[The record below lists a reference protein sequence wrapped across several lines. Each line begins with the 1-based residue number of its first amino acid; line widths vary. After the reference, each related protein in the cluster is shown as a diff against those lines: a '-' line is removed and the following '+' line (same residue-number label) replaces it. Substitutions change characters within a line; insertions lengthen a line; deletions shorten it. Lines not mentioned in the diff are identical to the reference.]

1 MEKIFPT
8 IETPRLKLRQPRAAD
23 VQPLLRMM
31 QDKAVLRYFGI
42 EPFKSEQESL
52 AEVAWYN
59 RIFDESKGIW
69 WIITEKGAGDYIGDV
84 GFFKYEKRHARA
96 EVGYKL
102 SPSFWR
108 RGIMTEALTQV
119 VAYGFAEM
127 GLNRIEALA
136 DPRNTASLRMLE
148 KLHFGVEGILREYE
162 IENGAPVD
170 LAMLSLLKRE
180 WSAL

>member
-1 MEKIFPT
+1 MEKTFPT

-69 WIITEKGAGDYIGDV
+69 WIITEKDTGDYIGDV
-84 GFFKYEKRHARA
+84 GFFKYENRHARA

-102 SPSFWR
+102 SPAFWR
-108 RGIMTEALTQV
+108 RGIVTEALTQV
-119 VAYGFAEM
+119 VDYGFAEM
-127 GLNRIEALA
+127 GLNRIEALV
-136 DPRNTASLRMLE
+136 DPRNTASLRVLE
-148 KLHFGVEGILREYE
+148 KLHFGAEGIMREYE